1 MATTLPAWMQ
11 RRDRAC
17 PRLPLRAIRGERA
30 GRGGLRAAGAEPL
43 RVEDI
48 EMKTADLFI
57 VGTLGGG
64 IAALLTGHL
73 VFSPVMVGM

>member
-1 MATTLPAWMQ
+1 
-11 RRDRAC
+11 
-17 PRLPLRAIRGERA
+17 
-30 GRGGLRAAGAEPL
+30 
-43 RVEDI
+43 
-48 EMKTADLFI
+48 MKTADLFI